1 MLTTD
6 EVLDAFDAIGDS
18 SMHNQVLKNELNQ
31 RGYEHDAVASAI
43 EAAIAGAQLVMTPDG
58 FVSRSS
64 VSCVAR
70 FKLTTTE
77 KSYLV
82 HGNSD
87 GSWVVA
93 EYGDRVLAG
102 AGVPHPSPMKVIKT
116 GQSTTPGEIAVNV
129 GTWARSQF
137 GPDVL
142 IESI

>member
-31 RGYEHDAVASAI
+31 RGYGHDAVASAI
-43 EAAIAGAQLVMTPDG
+43 EAVIAGGQLVMTPDG
-58 FVSRSS
+58 FVGRPA

-70 FKLTTTE
+70 FKLSTAE
-77 KSYLV
+77 KNYIV

-87 GSWVVA
+87 GSWLVA
-93 EYGDRVLAG
+93 EYGDRVLAVAG
-102 AGVPHPSPMKVIKT
+102 ASHPSPMKIIKT
-116 GQSTTPGEIAVNV
+116 GKSATPEEIAVDL

-137 GPDVL
+137 GPDIL